1 MTGAVSGEPEVEQ
14 VEEIKLSVPTMV
26 TYSRVARLAVTGLA
40 SRVGF
45 SYDEIEDLRI
55 AIGEVCGVLLDGA
68 GGRLT
73 FTCQVGDDDLVVAA
87 TRQPI
92 GEVPVITDLTRQIL
106 LAVVDEVDIDPEQA
120 RIRILK
126 RRRD

>member
-1 MTGAVSGEPEVEQ
+1 MTDAVRGEPEVDQ
-14 VEEIKLSVPTMV
+14 VEVIRLSLPAMV
-26 TYSRVARLAVTGLA
+26 AYSRVARLAVTGLA

-55 AIGEVCGVLLDGA
+55 AIGEVCGVLLDGE

-73 FTCQVGDDDLVVAA
+73 FTCHVDAGELVVD
-87 TRQPI
+87 TNREPI
-92 GEVPVITDLTRQIL
+92 GQAPPVTDLTRLIL
-106 LAVVDEVDIDPEQA
+106 GAVVDETEIVPEQA
-120 RIRILK
+120 RIRFLK

>member
-1 MTGAVSGEPEVEQ
+1 MTGAVRGDPEVEQ
-14 VEEIKLSVPTMV
+14 VEEIKLSLPAMV
-26 TYSRVARLAVTGLA
+26 AYSRVARLAVTGLA

-55 AIGEVCGVLLDGA
+55 AIGEVCGVLLDGQ

-73 FTCQVGDDDLVVAA
+73 FTCHVDADELMVDTNREPV
-87 TRQPI
+87 
-92 GEVPVITDLTRQIL
+92 GEVPPITDLTRHIL
-106 LAVVDEVDIDPEQA
+106 GAVVDETEILPEQA
-120 RIRILK
+120 RIRFLK